1 MEFKTGKDYPHLC
14 ERCKAGIDECA
25 EEITVRMSLGAE
37 DMVSGR
43 VRLEFDDEAPSM
55 LAYDRG
61 LLCGDGECKE
71 EESLFATP

>member
-25 EEITVRMSLGAE
+25 EEITVRMSLGVGGIA
-37 DMVSGR
+37 
-43 VRLEFDDEAPSM
+43 RLAFKDSEAPVM

-61 LLCGDGECKE
+61 LLCDNGICKG
-71 EESLFATP
+71 EESLFATPSMA